1 MKVINKSR
9 KIIAIAGEPLLPG
22 NDMELPKGY
31 DKHPSIVDY
40 LKSGVLA
47 DATKASVGNGEAASG
62 LSDEERAKIAN
73 EAIAKYKAEQ
83 EAIARAQ
90 AEKKA
95 EIGAVKSMKKDELL
109 TKAAGMGVE
118 VADDDKVDALKEKII
133 AALNQ

>member
-22 NDMELPKGY
+22 NDMELPEGY

-40 LKSGVLA
+40 IKSGVLS
-47 DATKASVGNGEAASG
+47 DAAKASVGNSEAASG
-62 LSDEERAKIAN
+62 LSDFERAKIA
-73 EAIAKYKAEQ
+73 EDAIARYKAEQ

-95 EIGAVKSMKKDELL
+95 EIEAVKSMKKDELL
-109 TKAAGMGVE
+109 TKAVGMGLE
-118 VADDDKVDALKEKII
+118 VADDDKVDALREKII